1 VSTESIYQHIWKD
14 KKEFVFKST
23 NNWERYRKEEV
34 KGSRGVLSNRILI
47 ENRPVVDLKQRF
59 GDLEI
64 DTIIGKNNKGA
75 IVSIN
80 DRATGILRM
89 KIIKKESELVKQAA
103 IELLENWKPYLF
115 TITSDNR
122 KNLRCIKKSLQY

>member
-1 VSTESIYQHIWKD
+1 MCVQSLFINIFGKI
-14 KKEFVFKST
+14 KKKGEFVFKST

-47 ENRPVVDLKQRF
+47 ENRPKIVDLKQRF

-64 DTIIGKNNKGA
+64 DTIIGKNHKGA
-75 IVSIN
+75 IVTIN

-89 KIIKKESELVKQAA
+89 KNKKV
-103 IELLENWKPYLF
+103 NWLNKRQLNY
-115 TITSDNR
+115 
-122 KNLRCIKKSLQY
+122 

>member
-1 VSTESIYQHIWKD
+1 VFAQKTDGHVCPQSLFINIFGKI
-14 KKEFVFKST
+14 KKNLYLSLRTTGK
-23 NNWERYRKEEV
+23 RYRKEEV

-47 ENRPVVDLKQRF
+47 ENRPEIVDLKQRF

-103 IELLENWKPYLF
+103 IELLETGSP
-115 TITSDNR
+115 I
-122 KNLRCIKKSLQY
+122 CLQ